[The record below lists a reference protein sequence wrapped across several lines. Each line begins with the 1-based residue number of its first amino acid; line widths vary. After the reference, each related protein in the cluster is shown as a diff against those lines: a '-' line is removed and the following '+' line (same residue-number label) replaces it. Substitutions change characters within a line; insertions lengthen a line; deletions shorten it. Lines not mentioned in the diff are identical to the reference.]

1 MTRGVRIIEGP
12 LYIDGRLEYVKT
24 NYGLFWNYY
33 VLQGGLQAVH
43 VATIKGHTELVE
55 HFLDEEGVS
64 PRIQV
69 EVNNERQL
77 R

>member
-12 LYIDGRLEYVKT
+12 LYIDGRLE
-24 NYGLFWNYY
+24 YGLFWNYY

-69 EVNNERQL
+69 EVNNEH
-77 R
+77 